1 MKCNHFHCEECGG
14 VVYPRPGV
22 SVATLQ
28 SNIDSLRSSRAKM
41 WDRIHKL
48 EKQATALNSAGNV
61 RGANAEMQERIEVLE
76 HYIVALNNNVD
87 AHQTRHDME
96 HWLRKEQAKS
106 APSENFGDVIDSIDK
121 RLDAL
126 EENINYLFALDPAAI
141 RKQAFVNEG
150 AIAALTQGYQSLD
163 SRYESLKKSIDGLA
177 KSVSI
182 ANEFVGAMLDAIME
196 TLGEHSSRIKDLGK
210 LFMRNSAKEK

>member
-22 SVATLQ
+22 SVAILQ
-28 SNIDSLRSSRAKM
+28 SNIESLRSSRAKM

-48 EKQATALNSAGNV
+48 ENKAAALNSAGDTRANV
-61 RGANAEMQERIEVLE
+61 EMQERIEMLE
-76 HYIVALNNNVD
+76 QYIVALNNSVD

-96 HWLRKEQAKS
+96 HWLKKEQAKS
-106 APSENFGDVIDSIDK
+106 APSENFEDALDSIYK

-126 EENINYLFALDPAAI
+126 EENINALWAKDPDAVRRTAFKNEGTLFALNKFFHVLEERVTD
-141 RKQAFVNEG
+141 QE
-150 AIAALTQGYQSLD
+150 
-163 SRYESLKKSIDGLA
+163 KSIDGLG

-182 ANEFVGAMLDAIME
+182 ANDYVGAMLDSIIG
-196 TLGEHSSRIKDLGK
+196 TLGKLDLRIKDLGK